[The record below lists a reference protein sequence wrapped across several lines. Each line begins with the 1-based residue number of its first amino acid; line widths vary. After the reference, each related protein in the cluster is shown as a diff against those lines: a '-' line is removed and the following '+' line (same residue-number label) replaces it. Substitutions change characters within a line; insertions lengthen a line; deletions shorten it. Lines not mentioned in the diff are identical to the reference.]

1 MSRMLRSVTL
11 SSILAIA
18 AAASTATAA
27 PLFHGVPNAQDL
39 GATPAATAVTSSIIL
54 KVKNPDLLETFVAL
68 SQEPLLPTYHRFL
81 SVNEFSA
88 VFSPSKSDIATIT
101 RYLASFGI

>member
-11 SSILAIA
+11 SSFLA
-18 AAASTATAA
+18 AAELAATATAA
-27 PLFHGVPNAQDL
+27 PVIPTVPNAQDL

-54 KVKNPDLLETFVAL
+54 KVRNPDLLETFVAL
-68 SQEPLLPTYHRFL
+68 SQEPLLPTYHKFL

-88 VFSPSKSDIATIT
+88 VFSPSKSDIATI
-101 RYLASFGI
+101 